1 MRETLIQN
9 RSKTQIVIFD
19 GFSMNE
25 TPGLMKDTLK
35 YDPKAKLIVMATK
48 TQMDEMKASEAPKP
62 HAVFEQPTSIELLLE
77 AIQQPLMHEE
87 PLI

>member
-1 MRETLIQN
+1 MRETLVQN
-9 RSKTQIVIFD
+9 VSKAQIVIFD
-19 GFSMNE
+19 GFSINE

-48 TQMDEMKASEAPKP
+48 TQMDEMKASEAPRP
-62 HAVFEQPTSIELLLE
+62 HTVLEQPASIELLLA
-77 AIQQPLMHEE
+77 AIQQPLMQEE